1 MAETRPLR
9 RPKEPRNSIAEIL
22 LTPQT
27 QWFLKHQ
34 NLLADIMNDNIN

>member
-1 MAETRPLR
+1 MAEIRPLQ
-9 RPKEPRNSIAEIL
+9 RPREIRNSIAEIP
-22 LTPQT
+22 LTSQT